1 MKEAKY
7 AVRNKFGLGV
17 VHVFFFFSF
26 LDVFLMWT
34 IFEVFIEFV
43 SILLLFHI
51 FIFGLQGMWDLSSRT
66 RDRTHKSYIGK
77 QILNHWATREVPLC
91 TSHLSFSF
99 LSQSWINAASVL
111 STPRSSAKI
120 IHIYCFKI
128 SVDRVFKY
136 DFALSSLIDCNQG
149 VMSGIVV
156 LFFFFLVN

>member
-1 MKEAKY
+1 MPCIA
-7 AVRNKFGLGV
+7 RQ
-17 VHVFFFFSF
+17 
-26 LDVFLMWT
+26 M
-34 IFEVFIEFV
+34 
-43 SILLLFHI
+43 
-51 FIFGLQGMWDLSSRT
+51 
-66 RDRTHKSYIGK
+66 
-77 QILNHWATREVPLC
+77 LNHWATREVPLC